1 MTVVDTAAARNG
13 SPQRTGAPDLTSLV
27 DRGATRS
34 PDNTN
39 RHGASNSAD
48 HSGLAGLARPWPWNA
63 RPGGTQTIDDARRN
77 AVRFFWAWLLL
88 ATGVSIGGNFL
99 HAWLTAPPGMRIWA
113 AVAAI
118 VTPTILLGATHSVAL
133 LIKTRRRDGW
143 TVVDA
148 IVLGA
153 TLLLTFAV
161 AGCAFTMSFF
171 SLRDLMVML
180 GINALGAKLWPIAV
194 DLSIVNSTLALL
206 ALTSPRSP
214 QQPPHGAG
222 GLEAMSGWSTLATQ
236 RRLRLES
243 AAARVKERNAD
254 VPEIAELTIAQTA
267 DILERLYDKREP
279 QRVVGAA
286 AKLDHRHIRKI
297 KTSANEFLSV
307 ES

>member
-1 MTVVDTAAARNG
+1 
-13 SPQRTGAPDLTSLV
+13 
-27 DRGATRS
+27 
-34 PDNTN
+34 
-39 RHGASNSAD
+39 
-48 HSGLAGLARPWPWNA
+48 
-63 RPGGTQTIDDARRN
+63 
-77 AVRFFWAWLLL
+77 
-88 ATGVSIGGNFL
+88 
-99 HAWLTAPPGMRIWA
+99 
-113 AVAAI
+113 
-118 VTPTILLGATHSVAL
+118 
-133 LIKTRRRDGW
+133 
-143 TVVDA
+143 
-148 IVLGA
+148 
-153 TLLLTFAV
+153 
-161 AGCAFTMSFF
+161 MSFF

-214 QQPPHGAG
+214 HPPPHGAG

-243 AAARVKERNAD
+243 TAARVKERNAD
-254 VPEIAELTIAQTA
+254 VPEIAELTIAQAA

-297 KTSANEFLSV
+297 KKSADEFLSV

>member
-1 MTVVDTAAARNG
+1 M
-13 SPQRTGAPDLTSLV
+13 
-27 DRGATRS
+27 
-34 PDNTN
+34 
-39 RHGASNSAD
+39 
-48 HSGLAGLARPWPWNA
+48 
-63 RPGGTQTIDDARRN
+63 
-77 AVRFFWAWLLL
+77 RFFWAWLLL

-99 HAWLTAPPGMRIWA
+99 HAWLTAPPGMRMWA

-206 ALTSPRSP
+206 ALTSPRGP
-214 QQPPHGAG
+214 QPRPTGAG

-254 VPEIAELTIAQTA
+254 VPEIAELTIAQAA

-297 KTSANEFLSV
+297 KKSADEFLSV

>member
-1 MTVVDTAAARNG
+1 
-13 SPQRTGAPDLTSLV
+13 
-27 DRGATRS
+27 
-34 PDNTN
+34 
-39 RHGASNSAD
+39 
-48 HSGLAGLARPWPWNA
+48 
-63 RPGGTQTIDDARRN
+63 
-77 AVRFFWAWLLL
+77 
-88 ATGVSIGGNFL
+88 
-99 HAWLTAPPGMRIWA
+99 MRIWA

-214 QQPPHGAG
+214 HPPPHGAG

-243 AAARVKERNAD
+243 TAARVKERNAD
-254 VPEIAELTIAQTA
+254 VPEIAELTIAQAA

-297 KTSANEFLSV
+297 KKSADEFLSV

>member
-1 MTVVDTAAARNG
+1 MTVVDTSAARNG
-13 SPQRTGAPDLTSLV
+13 SPQRAEATDLGPRVNAGTPISL
-27 DRGATRS
+27 
-34 PDNTN
+34 DNTP
-39 RHGASNSAD
+39 RHDASAVAD
-48 HSGLAGLARPWPWNA
+48 HSGPAGAARRWPWKT
-63 RPGGTQTIDDARRN
+63 RSGGVQTIDDARRN

-88 ATGVSIGGNFL
+88 ATSVSIGGNFL

-113 AVAAI
+113 AIAAI

-133 LIKTRRRDGW
+133 LIKTRHRDGW

-148 IVLGA
+148 IALDA

-171 SLRDLMVML
+171 SLRDLIVML

-206 ALTSPRSP
+206 ALTSPRN
-214 QQPPHGAG
+214 QQPPAHGAG
-222 GLEAMSGWSTLATQ
+222 GVDAIGGWSTLITQ

-243 AAARVKERNAD
+243 TAARVKERNAD
-254 VPEIAELTIAQTA
+254 VPQIAELTIAQAA

-279 QRVVGAA
+279 QHVVSAA
-286 AKLDHRHIRKI
+286 AKLDHRHVRKI
-297 KTSANEFLSV
+297 KKIADEFLSV
-307 ES
+307 DA

>member
-1 MTVVDTAAARNG
+1 MTAVDTAAARNG
-13 SPQRTGAPDLTSLV
+13 SPQRTQAPDLGPRADAGTPISL
-27 DRGATRS
+27 
-34 PDNTN
+34 DNTP
-39 RHGASNSAD
+39 RHNAPAFAD
-48 HSGLAGLARPWPWNA
+48 HSGPASPARQWPWNTRSGSA
-63 RPGGTQTIDDARRN
+63 QTIDDARRN

-113 AVAAI
+113 AIAAI

-143 TVVDA
+143 TLVDA
-148 IVLGA
+148 LVLGT

-180 GINALGAKLWPIAV
+180 GINALAAILWPIAV

-206 ALTSPRSP
+206 GLSSPRTPHP
-214 QQPPHGAG
+214 QVHRGD
-222 GLEAMSGWSTLATQ
+222 GLEPVSGWSTLTTQ

-243 AAARVKERNAD
+243 TAAAVKERNSG
-254 VPEIAELTIAQTA
+254 VPEIAQLTIAQTA
-267 DILERLYDKREP
+267 DILERIYDKREP
-279 QRVVGAA
+279 QRAIGAA
-286 AKLDHRHIRKI
+286 ANLDHRHIRKI
-297 KTSANEFLSV
+297 KKSADEFLSV
-307 ES
+307 DS

>member
-1 MTVVDTAAARNG
+1 MTIVDNPPARNG
-13 SPQRTGAPDLTSLV
+13 SPQPTAPPEPAPLAQPGITHSL
-27 DRGATRS
+27 DNPTRQ
-34 PDNTN
+34 D
-39 RHGASNSAD
+39 GSNSSD
-48 HSGLAGLARPWPWNA
+48 HSGPAAAARQWPWNT
-63 RPGGTQTIDDARRN
+63 RSGGTRTIDDARRD
-77 AVRFFWAWLLL
+77 AVHFFWAWLLL

-99 HAWLTAPPGMRIWA
+99 HAWLTAPPGMRTWA

-206 ALTSPRSP
+206 ALTSPRILHRPAHSD
-214 QQPPHGAG
+214 G
-222 GLEAMSGWSTLATQ
+222 GLEPVSGWSTLTTQ

-243 AAARVKERNAD
+243 TAARVKERNSG
-254 VPEIAELTIAQTA
+254 VPEIAQLTIAQTA

-297 KTSANEFLSV
+297 KKSADEFLSV
-307 ES
+307 DS